1 MGPSRWMIRRAVPNG
16 PRVATTV
23 GLLDVAAAA
32 DPAVVDD
39 PTDADDLIVVDVAEA
54 AAEEADVAEA
64 EGKRCFQ
71 PTSCIA
77 EEVDDPIPDDDD
89 FEAVADTFALIRT
102 VSFLIDLTVSA
113 LTLLSPPPTVVR

>member
-32 DPAVVDD
+32 DPAAAAVVV
-39 PTDADDLIVVDVAEA
+39 DDLIVVDVAEA
-54 AAEEADVAEA
+54 AAEEADVADA

-89 FEAVADTFALIRT
+89 DLEAAAADTFGLIRT
-102 VSFLIDLTVSA
+102 VSFLTDLTVSA
-113 LTLLSPPPTVVR
+113 LTLLSPPTTVVR